1 MENALALKVNKSSVK
16 STRNPD
22 TAKQDRIQDRKFSV
36 EIRLVKSDLVTERG
50 VTTPFSFLQATIP
63 HI

>member
-36 EIRLVKSDLVTERG
+36 EIRLVKSDLVSIRLI
-50 VTTPFSFLQATIP
+50 SN
-63 HI
+63 H